1 MKARRLI
8 VGKTSGVEI
17 ETFEV
22 PEPGPGEVVIRVN
35 RSQISAG
42 SETSGY
48 LSALSGTGDK
58 TLNPGVKSGPTGY
71 NTIGRVLTVGPGM
84 KEYKPGDRVMTFGN
98 HGSHWLTGQP
108 SRTGSTI
115 APSIQRIEYDLTDEQ
130 AAFSRLGDVA
140 MHGVR
145 RGEIQV
151 DESVV
156 VFGQGVVGQLTTAF
170 CRVSGAYP
178 VVAVDIDA
186 GRLELAKKSGATHT
200 VDASKEDAIEAV
212 KQITGGGAECAFH
225 ATRLAQTFLDCIAA
239 AAIRGKVVVIGFPR
253 ESLEL
258 NLRPEFLKKE
268 LQIRASN
275 AAIGIENNVH
285 PYWRWTLQ
293 RARTSIMRMI
303 ADGDIK
309 VDHLIS
315 HVAKPEEADALYR
328 KMAAGPTGWMSIF
341 FDWEDEAS

>member
-1 MKARRLI
+1 MSNQGRRLI
-8 VGKTSGVEI
+8 IIPGKGIEI
-17 ETFEV
+17 EKFEV

-35 RSQISAG
+35 RSQVSAG
-42 SETSGY
+42 SESMSL
-48 LSALSGTGDK
+48 LSALSGTSDK
-58 TLNPGVKSGPTGY
+58 TLNPGMDPRYFLRLGKPGPTGY
-71 NTIGRVLTVGPGM
+71 NTIGRVLTAGPGM

-108 SRTGSTI
+108 SRTGSTVSS
-115 APSIQRIEYDLTDEQ
+115 SIQRIEYDLTDEQ

-186 GRLELAKKSGATHT
+186 GRLELAKQSGATHT

-212 KQITGGGAECAFH
+212 KQITGGGA
-225 ATRLAQTFLDCIAA
+225 
-239 AAIRGKVVVIGFPR
+239 
-253 ESLEL
+253 
-258 NLRPEFLKKE
+258 
-268 LQIRASN
+268 
-275 AAIGIENNVH
+275 
-285 PYWRWTLQ
+285 
-293 RARTSIMRMI
+293 
-303 ADGDIK
+303 
-309 VDHLIS
+309 
-315 HVAKPEEADALYR
+315 
-328 KMAAGPTGWMSIF
+328 
-341 FDWEDEAS
+341 